1 MNHGPDHAHA
11 LGVDLAHLSAPVA
24 VPLASLAVDPHA
36 SPAAAPLAVDPH
48 ASLEVDQ
55 EANQGLVLPVDPDQG
70 HLLVAVPVDRPHPA
84 QDLDREAS
92 RGADHHGTEIID
104 KYALRQ
110 LTFGSI
116 GSSISQPIIGSDCLA
131 ICLSIIRFIW
141 SEDNS
146 SQ

>member
-11 LGVDLAHLSAPVA
+11 LGVLVDVDLAHLNAPVA
-24 VPLASLAVDPHA
+24 VPLADPAVAPLANLAVDP
-36 SPAAAPLAVDPH
+36 L

-110 LTFGSI
+110 LTFGFF

-141 SEDNS
+141 SENTS

>member
-11 LGVDLAHLSAPVA
+11 LGVLVDVDLAHLNAPVA
-24 VPLASLAVDPHA
+24 APLANPAVAPLASLAVDPHA
-36 SPAAAPLAVDPH
+36 SLA
-48 ASLEVDQ
+48 VDQ

-92 RGADHHGTEIID
+92 QGADHHGTEIID

-110 LTFGSI
+110 LTFGSF
-116 GSSISQPIIGSDCLA
+116 GSSIAQPIIGSDCLA
-131 ICLSIIRFIW
+131 ICLSIIGFIW